1 MAHEASESVLGR
13 LRQAA
18 ARMPERT
25 AVKSGPDR
33 VTFAELD
40 EQTDRFAATLTDR
53 GVNPGNRVALLLGNS
68 PTFVRAYLAC
78 LKAGGVVVPCNP
90 SAPPAVLADVLTDC
104 APVAAVVQPRHTRFL
119 DDIASPTHVFVEGS
133 PAGAWPVERE
143 ERRSHK
149 TFPPPATHHPPS
161 DLAAIIYTSGTTGRP
176 KGVMLTHDTL
186 LHVALAGRDMLNLG
200 EDDRVGIVTPL
211 HHLYGLREID
221 LALIA
226 GATLLLPQQL
236 TFPAHVLKQ
245 MQVAGVTGFSAVPS
259 GLSLMLE
266 RYGAA
271 LAACAGQ
278 LRYLT
283 MGTAPASPALLAA
296 LHSLLPRTRLITTYG
311 LTEMSRVCWREVRDP
326 HADEGIGRPYCG
338 VEIRLQ
344 DAVDGRGRVLVRSPM
359 LMRGYWNLPEATQA
373 AFDAE
378 GFLLTPD
385 YGRLAPDGTLYLLG
399 RIDDVINCGGE
410 KVSPDE
416 VEDVLRS
423 HPQVTEAAVVA
434 APDPAGILGQI
445 VRAVVVRRPGAPLAA
460 EELQRYAAA
469 SLEPNKVP
477 RLVEFV
483 ESLPR
488 TELGKPRRALLRQ
501 TRGG

>member
-1 MAHEASESVLGR
+1 MAHEASESVLAR
-13 LRQAA
+13 LRRAA
-18 ARMPERT
+18 KRMPERT
-25 AVKSGPDR
+25 AVEAGPDR
-33 VTFAELD
+33 LTFAELD

-53 GVNPGNRVALLLGNS
+53 GVNPGDRVALLLGNS
-68 PTFVRAYLAC
+68 MTFVRAYLGC
-78 LKAGGVVVPCNP
+78 LKASGVVVPCNP
-90 SAPPAVLADVLTDC
+90 SAPSAVLADVLTDC

-119 DDIASPTHVFVEGS
+119 DDIDSLAQVFVEGDNTPFVNDNILS
-133 PAGAWPVERE
+133 PRD
-143 ERRSHK
+143 
-149 TFPPPATHHPPS
+149 PPAS
-161 DLAAIIYTSGTTGRP
+161 DDLAAIIYTSGTTGRP
-176 KGVMLTHDTL
+176 KGVMLTHNNL
-186 LHVALAGRDMLNLG
+186 LHVALAGRDMLSLG
-200 EDDRVGIVTPL
+200 GDDRVGVVTPL

-221 LALIA
+221 LAIVA
-226 GATLLLPQQL
+226 SATLELPQQL

-245 MQVAGVTGFSAVPS
+245 MQAAGVTGFSAVPS
-259 GLSLMLE
+259 GMSLMLE
-266 RYGAA
+266 RYGGA
-271 LAACAGQ
+271 LAACAGR

-283 MGTAPASPALLAA
+283 LGTAPASPALLAT
-296 LHSLLPRTRLITTYG
+296 LRSLLPRTRLITTYG
-311 LTEMSRVCWREVRDP
+311 LTEMSRVCWREVQDAF
-326 HADEGIGRPYCG
+326 ADADAGAVGRPYRG

-359 LMRGYWNLPEATQA
+359 LMRGYWNLPEATRA
-373 AFDAE
+373 TFDAE

-385 YGRLAPDGTLYLLG
+385 YGRLTPEGTLYLLG

-423 HPQVTEAAVVA
+423 HPQVAEAAVVA
-434 APDPAGILGQI
+434 APDPAGVLGQV
-445 VRAVVVRRPGAPLAA
+445 VRAVVVRRAGAPLAA

-469 SLEPNKVP
+469 SLEPHKVP

>member
-1 MAHEASESVLGR
+1 MAHEASENVLAR
-13 LRQAA
+13 LRWAA

-25 AVKSGPDR
+25 AAESGPDR
-33 VTFAELD
+33 LTFAELD
-40 EQTDRFAATLTDR
+40 EQTDCFAATLIDR
-53 GVNPGNRVALLLGNS
+53 DVIPGDRVALLLSNS
-68 PTFVRAYLAC
+68 LTFVRAYLAC

-90 SAPPAVLADVLTDC
+90 SAPPAVLVDTLTDC
-104 APVAAVVQPRHTRFL
+104 APVAAVVQARHTRFL
-119 DDIASPTHVFVEGS
+119 DDIASLAHVFIEGDDTPFVNDKPVS
-133 PAGAWPVERE
+133 PLDL
-143 ERRSHK
+143 
-149 TFPPPATHHPPS
+149 PS
-161 DLAAIIYTSGTTGRP
+161 LDDLAAIIYTSGTTGRP
-176 KGVMLTHDTL
+176 KGVMLAHDNL

-200 EDDRVGIVTPL
+200 EDDRVGVVTPL

-221 LALIA
+221 LAIVA
-226 GATLLLPQQL
+226 GAALVLPQQL

-245 MQVAGVTGFSAVPS
+245 MQVTGVTGFSAVPS
-259 GLSLMLE
+259 GMSLMLE

-271 LAACAGQ
+271 LSACAGR

-283 MGTAPASPALLAA
+283 MGTAPASPALLAT
-296 LHSLLPRTRLITTYG
+296 LRSRLPRTRLITTYG
-311 LTEMSRVCWREVRDP
+311 LTEMSRVCWREVQDT
-326 HADEGIGRPYCG
+326 HADPKAGAVGRPYRG

-344 DAVDGRGRVLVRSPM
+344 DPVDGRGRVLVRSPM
-359 LMRGYWNLPEATQA
+359 RMRGYWNLPEATQS

-385 YGRLAPDGTLYLLG
+385 HGRLAPDGTLYLLG

-410 KVSPDE
+410 KVSSDE
-416 VEDVLRS
+416 VEDVLRA
-423 HPQVTEAAVVA
+423 HPQVAEAAVVA

-445 VRAVVVRRPGAPLAA
+445 VRAVVVRRAGATLAA

-469 SLEPNKVP
+469 SLEPHKVP

>member
-1 MAHEASESVLGR
+1 MPHEASESVLAR
-13 LRQAA
+13 LRRAA

-25 AVKSGPDR
+25 AVESGADR
-33 VTFAELD
+33 LTFAELD
-40 EQTDRFAATLTDR
+40 EQTDRFAATLIDR
-53 GVNPGNRVALLLGNS
+53 GVNPGDRVALLLVNA

-90 SAPPAVLADVLTDC
+90 SAPPAVLADVLADC
-104 APVAAVVQPRHTRFL
+104 APVAAIVQPRHTRFL
-119 DDIASPTHVFVEGS
+119 DNIASLAHVFVEGDETPFVSDRILS
-133 PAGAWPVERE
+133 PRE
-143 ERRSHK
+143 
-149 TFPPPATHHPPS
+149 PPS
-161 DLAAIIYTSGTTGRP
+161 TNDLAAIIYTSGTTGRP
-176 KGVMLTHDTL
+176 KGVMLTHNTL

-200 EDDRVGIVTPL
+200 EEDRVGIVTPL

-221 LALIA
+221 LAIVA
-226 GATLLLPQQL
+226 GATLVLPQQL

-245 MQVAGVTGFSAVPS
+245 MQAAGVTGFSAVPS
-259 GLSLMLE
+259 GMSLMLE

-271 LAACAGQ
+271 LAACAGR

-283 MGTAPASPALLAA
+283 IGTAPASPALLAA
-296 LHSLLPRTRLITTYG
+296 LRSLLPRTRLITTYG
-311 LTEMSRVCWREVRDP
+311 LTEMSRVCWREVQDAYADP
-326 HADEGIGRPYCG
+326 DAGAVGRPYRG

-344 DAVDGRGRVLVRSPM
+344 DAVEGRGRVLVRSPM
-359 LMRGYWNLPEATQA
+359 QMRGYWNLPEATRA

-385 YGRLAPDGTLYLLG
+385 YGRLAPDDTLYLLG

-416 VEDVLRS
+416 VEDVLRA
-423 HPQVTEAAVVA
+423 HPQIAEAAVIA

-469 SLEPNKVP
+469 SLEPHKVP